1 MKKYDERNTLFSR
14 VSLNKGTKEYNDYYI
29 ENDNQKELDDPLR
42 NLPFRDN
49 LKKDQDFKNI
59 FFPLIESNKVLIKD
73 LYERVEKTSI
83 KPKVK
88 VPKDFTNNIKEITK
102 YFGATSVGITKLN
115 DFSYYER
122 GGGLTDALGFNNYN
136 EKIRNAY
143 STAIVYTIKM
153 DKEMINR
160 APFYEELL
168 ATENAYY
175 KVANTGA
182 RLALYLKSIG
192 YDAFFNNS
200 EYYLAPLVPLAYE
213 AGLGEIGMCNHLV
226 TMENGNNVRLGAV
239 FTNLDLETDEPIDFG
254 LNSFCKRCSL
264 CMMNCPSKAI
274 THKERIVNGKKFFKF
289 TDTRCYK
296 MWTSSGTDC
305 GICIESCPFT
315 QGVSLEDIK
324 RMKNNQDVMDDI
336 LAKHIIKNGRRKFTK
351 GDLPIVRRNFEWQSK
366 SIFMAW

>member
-14 VSLNKGTKEYNDYYI
+14 VSLNKGTKEYNDYYM

-160 APFYEELL
+160 APFY
-168 ATENAYY
+168 
-175 KVANTGA
+175 
-182 RLALYLKSIG
+182 
-192 YDAFFNNS
+192 
-200 EYYLAPLVPLAYE
+200 
-213 AGLGEIGMCNHLV
+213 
-226 TMENGNNVRLGAV
+226 
-239 FTNLDLETDEPIDFG
+239 
-254 LNSFCKRCSL
+254 
-264 CMMNCPSKAI
+264 
-274 THKERIVNGKKFFKF
+274 
-289 TDTRCYK
+289 
-296 MWTSSGTDC
+296 
-305 GICIESCPFT
+305 
-315 QGVSLEDIK
+315 
-324 RMKNNQDVMDDI
+324 
-336 LAKHIIKNGRRKFTK
+336 
-351 GDLPIVRRNFEWQSK
+351 
-366 SIFMAW
+366 